1 MQPPQAGR
9 DLMLAL
15 DLSGSMSEPDMELG
29 GRPVDRLTAAKA
41 VLADFLDRRGGDR
54 VGLLVFG
61 RRAYALT
68 PLTLRPRL
76 GARAAA
82 ATAWSAWPG
91 RRPRSA
97 TRSGSR

>member
-1 MQPPQAGR
+1 
-9 DLMLAL
+9 MLAV

-61 RRAYALT
+61 AAPMRSRRS
-68 PLTLRPRL
+68 RW
-76 GARAAA
+76 
-82 ATAWSAWPG
+82 TANPCASSWTTA
-91 RRPRSA
+91 
-97 TRSGSR
+97 